1 MNLININL
9 EILWLITG
17 GLTHVKTVSLGSS
30 SAQREPTNT
39 SRNNR
44 RCISPVRMV
53 NLSDEEDVEPQAIE
67 GFQYK
72 GVSKGKY

>member
-1 MNLININL
+1 MLF
-9 EILWLITG
+9 LITG
-17 GLTHVKTVSLGSS
+17 GLTDVNTVSLASS
-30 SAQREPTNT
+30 SAQREPINT

-53 NLSDEEDVEPQAIE
+53 TLSDEENVEPQTIE
-67 GFQYK
+67 GLQFK